1 MDSLLFQPIRLGS
14 LTLQNRMVMAPMT
27 RNRCVGNNPGPL
39 AADYYRQRGSAG
51 LIITEGTSPSPNGLG
66 YARMPGMFRLDQI
79 LGWTRVVQVAHQGG
93 ARIFLQLMHT
103 GRIGHPA
110 NLPKDAQLLGP
121 MAEAAAGEIWTDASG
136 PRPHPVP
143 RAMTEDDLV
152 RVIAEYVQ
160 AAWNA
165 REAGFDGVELHAANG
180 YLLEQF
186 LNPHVNRRED
196 RWGGA
201 PLENRAR
208 LLQSVTRAVVK
219 AIGAER
225 VGVRLSPHGVF
236 NDQPAFPQV
245 AAEYAWLSSRLS
257 DLGVAYLH
265 LLDHSSMG
273 APPVPEATQAAV
285 RDAYVGS
292 LIRCGG
298 YDRSRAEADLE
309 AGRADLIAFGRP
321 FIANPDLPARLRAGT
336 PLAEPDPSTFYT
348 PGPSG
353 YCDYPTAD
361 RANRLA
367 TPALV

>member
-1 MDSLLFQPIRLGS
+1 MDSLLFQPARLGS

-27 RNRCVGNNPGPL
+27 RNRCPGNSPGP
-39 AADYYRQRGSAG
+39 AAAEYYRQRNGAG

-66 YARMPGMFRLDQI
+66 YARIPGMFQLGQV
-79 LGWTRVVQVAHQGG
+79 LGWTPVVQGVHQGG

-110 NLPKDAQLLGP
+110 NLPKGAELLGP

-136 PRPHPVP
+136 LQPHPVP
-143 RAMTEDDLV
+143 RAMTEADLV

-186 LNPHVNRRED
+186 LNPHVNRRD
-196 RWGGA
+196 DSWGGA

-219 AIGAER
+219 AIGGDR

-236 NDQPAFPQV
+236 NDQPPFDQV
-245 AAEYAWLSSRLS
+245 AAEYAWLASRLS
-257 DLGVAYLH
+257 DLGVVYLH

-273 APPVPEATQAAV
+273 APPVPEATQAGV
-285 RDAYVGS
+285 RDACVGT

-298 YDRSRAEADLE
+298 YDPSRAEADLG

-321 FIANPDLPARLRAGT
+321 FIANPDLPDRLRTGV

-348 PGPSG
+348 PGHAG
-353 YCDYPTAD
+353 YTDYPTAD
-361 RANRLA
+361 
-367 TPALV
+367 PARRVLSPARV